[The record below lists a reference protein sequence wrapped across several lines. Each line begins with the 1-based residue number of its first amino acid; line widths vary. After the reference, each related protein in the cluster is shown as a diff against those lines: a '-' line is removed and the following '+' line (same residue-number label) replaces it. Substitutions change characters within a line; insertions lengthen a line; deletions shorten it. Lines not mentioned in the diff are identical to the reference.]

1 VDNVAYIALSMKMVQ
16 QRALS
21 VAANNIAN
29 SDTAGFKVEELMQ
42 GTQAGA
48 PARDEGVPG
57 AAQFVINTGLARN
70 FSQGEVRQTGAPLD
84 LAISGSGYFRISTP
98 QGEQYTRDGRF
109 SVDAQDRLVTAQGN
123 PVLDDAGGQIVLDPQ
138 LPTPTISRDG
148 VVSQGN
154 QRVARIG
161 VVDFPSASVLS
172 KQGDNLFANTSNAQP
187 APAANAQLHQGMIEG
202 SNVNPVV
209 EMTNLIQISRAYE
222 DASQM
227 VSNIQTLSEQTVNR
241 LGKVSGGTA

>member
-1 VDNVAYIALSMKMVQ
+1 VDNIAYIALSMKMVQ

-48 PARDEGVPG
+48 PARDEGVVG
-57 AAQFVINTGLARN
+57 SAQFVINTGLARN
-70 FSQGEVRQTGAPLD
+70 FSQGEVRQTNAPLD

-98 QGEQYTRDGRF
+98 QGERYTRDGRF

-123 PVLDDAGGQIVLDPQ
+123 PVLDDAGGQIVLDPL

-172 KQGDNLFANTSNAQP
+172 KQGDNLFANTSNALP
-187 APAANAQLHQGMIEG
+187 AAAANAQVHQGMIEG
-202 SNVNPVV
+202 SNVNPVL

-227 VSNIQTLSEQTVNR
+227 VSNIQNLSEQTVNR
-241 LGKVSGGTA
+241 LGKVGGTA

>member
-1 VDNVAYIALSMKMVQ
+1 MDNVAYIALSMKMVQ

-48 PARDEGVPG
+48 PARDEGVAG
-57 AAQFVINTGLARN
+57 SAQFVINTGLARN

-98 QGEQYTRDGRF
+98 QGERYTRDGRF

-172 KQGDNLFANTSNAQP
+172 KQGDNLFSNTSNAQP
-187 APAANAQLHQGMIEG
+187 AAAANAQLHQGMIEG
-202 SNVNPVV
+202 SNVNPVL

-241 LGKVSGGTA
+241 LGKVGGTA